1 MPNIVYVLTNPAMP
15 GFVKIGMT
23 DASDV
28 QTRMNSLYSTGV
40 PFPFECAIAWE
51 IEGRDAGE
59 IETALHTAFGPHRV
73 NPSREFFEMDP
84 EQVQVLL
91 RIMPGKDVTPRPP
104 AAEGETRDPDQDAA
118 SEYKARRTQTDEIQF
133 LESVNE
139 PGKRFYERVLA
150 LGRPDDMFVSWG
162 MKGFSLNVLTNGKRV
177 GICWGYPPSVLNQG
191 LYTGFA
197 VIKEK
202 TKVPLDVLSTLRAD
216 ALATGLFA
224 PAGKGDDLRC
234 ATDNYLDGPQLDIVV
249 KWLVGVAT
257 TIKESEAE
265 NSSVH

>member
-15 GFVKIGMT
+15 GLVKIGMT
-23 DASDV
+23 DGSDV

-59 IETALHTAFGPHRV
+59 IETALHTAFGPNRV
-73 NPSREFFEMDP
+73 NSSREFFEMDP

-91 RIMPGKDVTPRPP
+91 RVMPGRDVTPRPM
-104 AAEGETRDPDQDAA
+104 AAVGETRDEDQDAA
-118 SEYKARRTQTDEIQF
+118 FEYKVRQTRTDELQF
-133 LESVNE
+133 LESLNE
-139 PGKRFYERVLA
+139 PGRRFYERVLA

-162 MKGFSLNVLTNGKRV
+162 RKGFSLNALANGKKV
-177 GICWGYPPSVLNQG
+177 GICWGYPPSAYNQG

-202 TKVPLDVLSTLRAD
+202 SHVSPDVLSTLRAD
-216 ALATGLFA
+216 ALATGLFT
-224 PAGKGDDLRC
+224 PAGRGDELRC
-234 ATDNYLDGPQLDIVV
+234 ATDHHLDEHQVTSVV
-249 KWLVGVAT
+249 DWLTGVTAT
-257 TIKESEAE
+257 IRELEVAKPLE
-265 NSSVH
+265 V